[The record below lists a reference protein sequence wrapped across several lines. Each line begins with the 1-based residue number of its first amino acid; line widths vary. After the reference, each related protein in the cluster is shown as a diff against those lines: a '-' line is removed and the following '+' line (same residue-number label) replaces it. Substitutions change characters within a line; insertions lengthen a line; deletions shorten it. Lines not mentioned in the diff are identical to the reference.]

1 MTKLPP
7 NFNVSQESHLLPPR
21 GGNEVGR
28 VQTIG
33 SSSSLC
39 MVLSYPIFAPPYP
52 ASHDRKNFLTSFPPL
67 GTPWSPIPSY
77 KTLFLIN
84 LLTSITIF
92 FFIKPISLIKIYLK
106 LQINLSYQIK
116 LNFSKNWIILLKC
129 LTRQY

>member
-33 SSSSLC
+33 SSSSPC
-39 MVLSYPIFAPPYP
+39 MVLSYPISAPPYP
-52 ASHDRKNFLTSFPPL
+52 ASHDKENFLTSFPSL

-84 LLTSITIF
+84 LLTIITIF

-129 LTRQY
+129 LTTQY

>member
-7 NFNVSQESHLLPPR
+7 NFNASQESHLLPPR
-21 GGNEVGR
+21 GGNEVGQ

-33 SSSSLC
+33 SSSSPC
-39 MVLSYPIFAPPYP
+39 MVLSYPISAPPYS
-52 ASHDRKNFLTSFPPL
+52 ASHDRENFLTSFPPF
-67 GTPWSPIPSY
+67 GTLRSPIPSY

-84 LLTSITIF
+84 LLTIITIF

-116 LNFSKNWIILLKC
+116 LNFRKI
-129 LTRQY
+129 